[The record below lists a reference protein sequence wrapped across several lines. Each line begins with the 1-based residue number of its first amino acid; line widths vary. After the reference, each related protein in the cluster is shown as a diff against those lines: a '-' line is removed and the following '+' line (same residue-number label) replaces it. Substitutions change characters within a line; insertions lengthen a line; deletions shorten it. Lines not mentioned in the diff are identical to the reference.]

1 MTFSFASKQTE
12 ARQEG
17 ICPRSQGQE
26 VAGLLNRVENS
37 RLLGGELRRAPPTI
51 WARLRGP
58 RWGRKRASGAP
69 NQDLLLPDCS
79 ETLSHASPDSPQDPQ
94 SRASPLRKRPPP
106 PPPRPPAPHRS
117 CAGEGVTGGREEGR
131 ERSPAQVPPRR
142 AGGNGGGGAWRPDSK
157 PETDSEERKPTPQ
170 RRAL

>member
-58 RWGRKRASGAP
+58 RWGRKSASGAP

-79 ETLSHASPDSPQDPQ
+79 ETLSHASPDSPQTRKAGLPLSESGRRRRGPRLPTD
-94 SRASPLRKRPPP
+94 RAPGK
-106 PPPRPPAPHRS
+106 
-117 CAGEGVTGGREEGR
+117 E
-131 ERSPAQVPPRR
+131 
-142 AGGNGGGGAWRPDSK
+142 
-157 PETDSEERKPTPQ
+157 
-170 RRAL
+170 